1 MTDQRQ
7 WSRRRWLA
15 AASSTATLALA
26 GCSSSDDGDGTGPGD
41 DASTPAGN
49 DGNGDTSNSDGDTNE
64 QSFEGPVTAD
74 GEWPVTHYDAANT
87 RSTTASGPP
96 VAVQER
102 WSAEITGE
110 WADAPLVVGESVYV
124 ATDEGSCYA
133 HDLLSGEQRWVHDL
147 SPETIFSLAAGEDR
161 VYIGWGGGITAVTP
175 DNTVTWERSLG
186 EFVLDLLVADGT
198 VYARGQ
204 ERLFARDVETG
215 DEVWTTTVPDGL
227 SNLAVADGSV
237 FMKDREQFKA
247 YDAGTGDRQ
256 WAVEH
261 AGALGDAGVAIADGT
276 AYFMAD
282 GNIEA
287 RSIDDGALEWRWSDG
302 TAEETVPAV
311 ADGVVYA
318 QSLGKGGP
326 YRIDGTTGDNLG
338 TIEVD
343 GYTGHPAVASG
354 TVYFSMFPD
363 LDADTRLYAVDADSL
378 DVRWQTTMTGG
389 TGSTPVVLEDLLL
402 YPRGSGLAVLEPA

>member
-1 MTDQRQ
+1 MTDRRQ

-15 AASSTATLALA
+15 AAGSTAAVGLA
-26 GCSSSDDGDGTGPGD
+26 GCSSDDGTGGTD
-41 DASTPAGN
+41 DGSTPGGN
-49 DGNGDTSNSDGDTNE
+49 SGNGDTSNPDGGTSD
-64 QSFEGPVTAD
+64 QSFEGPVTAE
-74 GEWPVTHYDAANT
+74 GAWPVTHYDAANT

-102 WSAEITGE
+102 WSQEISGE

-124 ATDEGSCYA
+124 ATDEGRCYA

-147 SPETIFSLAAGEDR
+147 SPETIFSLAASEER
-161 VYIGWGGGITAVTP
+161 IYIGWGGGITAIKP
-175 DNTVTWERSLG
+175 DNTVSWDQSLG
-186 EFVLDLLVADGT
+186 EYVLDLLVSDGT

-247 YDAGTGDRQ
+247 YDAETGDRQ

-261 AGALGDAGVAIADGT
+261 AGALGDAGVSIADGT

-287 RSIDDGALEWRWSDG
+287 RSTEDGSLEWRWSDG
-302 TAEETVPAV
+302 TAEETVPTV

-318 QSLGKGGP
+318 QSLGQSGP
-326 YRIDGTTGDNLG
+326 YRIDAETGDNLG

-343 GYTGHPAVASG
+343 GYTGHPVVASG

-389 TGSTPVVLEDLLL
+389 TGSTPIVLDDLLV
-402 YPRGSGLAVLEPA
+402 YPRGAGLAVLDPA